1 MHNCKERQSDARNKL
16 STSAF
21 IMTSVIK
28 ELYLINQY
36 QNVIS
41 TSYLRLTQ

>member
-28 ELYLINQY
+28 ELYLPIPKCDKY
-36 QNVIS
+36 
-41 TSYLRLTQ
+41 